1 MRRVLLHWGNV
12 SIHSYPVM
20 LYLGIVFG
28 IYAQLFATLSIR
40 LDIART
46 LGATLLLLLA
56 ALLGSRLLFV
66 ITNWARYRVYPRRIW
81 RFSDGGASMYGGL
94 LLALPVSL
102 PLLVLLEIPFGA
114 FWDVASFTLL
124 IGLMVTRVGCLLS
137 GCCAGRPTSGWFGLN
152 LPDHR
157 GRWSRRIPTQIL
169 ESAWGTAVLAGALI
183 SWGRLPFQ
191 GALFLYSVGA
201 YGAGRIVLESAR
213 DKRDRGGGINLPQAI
228 SAGFVTSSLVAFA
241 IAWWRAFP

>member
-66 ITNWARYRVYPRRIW
+66 ITNWARYRVYPRHR
-81 RFSDGGASMYGGL
+81 SNYD
-94 LLALPVSL
+94 VS
-102 PLLVLLEIPFGA
+102 F
-114 FWDVASFTLL
+114 F
-124 IGLMVTRVGCLLS
+124 
-137 GCCAGRPTSGWFGLN
+137 
-152 LPDHR
+152 
-157 GRWSRRIPTQIL
+157 
-169 ESAWGTAVLAGALI
+169 
-183 SWGRLPFQ
+183 
-191 GALFLYSVGA
+191 
-201 YGAGRIVLESAR
+201 
-213 DKRDRGGGINLPQAI
+213 
-228 SAGFVTSSLVAFA
+228 
-241 IAWWRAFP
+241 